1 MFQTTLPN
9 ILPDLLQLAKD
20 AAKAIMEVYNQ
31 PANFTQVTLKS
42 DNSPLT
48 QADQAAHDIIAAGL
62 ASLTPEVP
70 LLSEE
75 GKLMPYEERRTW
87 EYYWCVDPLD
97 GTKEFISR
105 NGEFTVNIALMQ
117 KNMPV
122 AGIIYAPVTDEL
134 YYTDGQTGSYKQVGN
149 HEPVKLMV
157 TGKTAEMIAVK
168 SRSHAAPEE
177 IIFLQNFPV
186 VSDIKIG
193 SSLKFCL
200 IAEGKAQVYYRH
212 GPTMEWD
219 VAAGHIILAQAG
231 GQITTP
237 TGELFTYNKPSLLNG
252 SFLCRA
258 WQEPE

>member
-1 MFQTTLPN
+1 MLSTTLPN

-20 AAKAIMEVYNQ
+20 AGKAIMEVYNQ

-62 ASLTPEVP
+62 ANLTPTVP

-75 GKLMPYEERRTW
+75 GKLIPYEERRTW

-117 KNMPV
+117 KNIPV

-134 YYTDGQTGSYKQVGN
+134 YYTDGQTGAYKQVGAQ
-149 HEPVKLMV
+149 EPIKLTT

-177 IIFLQNFPV
+177 IFFLQNYPI

-193 SSLKFCL
+193 SSLKYCL

-231 GQITTP
+231 GQIITP
-237 TGELFTYNKPSLLNG
+237 AGELFPYNKPSLLNG
-252 SFLCRA
+252 GFLCTA
-258 WQEPE
+258 WQEMK